1 MKIQNC
7 NPLPVGNIR
16 NLSFFVA
23 VYSPGA
29 RDGLASCE
37 KVYYNRRKHRGGRRH
52 GAPGPALAGRVH
64 ISIRRRAVPPL
75 HGHVPAGVLP
85 KAAAGHDRVRAGG
98 RNGASE
104 PFAAGPGAGADGHRG
119 GASAAGLRPVPA
131 DGGGKRSSGP
141 DALPGGGP
149 AAGTAAPGALPAG
162 GGQSAVFPARC
173 RGRGPRCRPAHRP
186 GGDGLHPFPAVR
198 RSGPGPDLGR

>member
-16 NLSFFVA
+16 KLSFFVA

-75 HGHVPAGVLP
+75 HGHVPAGGLSP
-85 KAAAGHDRVRAGG
+85 AAAGHDRVRAGG

-119 GASAAGLRPVPA
+119 GASAAGPPPGNA
-131 DGGGKRSSGP
+131 SGP
-141 DALPGGGP
+141 EGRFPP
-149 AAGTAAPGALPAG
+149 PSAAPP
-162 GGQSAVFPARC
+162 
-173 RGRGPRCRPAHRP
+173 GRRRTAPWPSCAPQRP
-186 GGDGLHPFPAVR
+186 GP
-198 RSGPGPDLGR
+198 